1 MYESWQFFRW
11 MVKNCKMSMNS
22 ANCWFAIDRG
32 WKFALFIGFFNI
44 KKDFIATFPFR
55 GSL

>member
-11 MVKNCKMSMNS
+11 MVKNCKMGMNS

-32 WKFALFIGFFNI
+32 WKSALFIGFFNI
-44 KKDFIATFPFR
+44 KKDFIATFLFR